1 MSEREDEPPT
11 SNIMGSA
18 NFSAV
23 VFQEVQQSYVPGSP
37 VICNYLLTQDIQP
50 HSRDWIGIF
59 KVGWIGTRDYY
70 TFVWAPIPNVTVG
83 ALPSE
88 QKVIFEAYYLP
99 REDGE
104 FYQFCYVDH
113 KGVVRGASTPFRFQ
127 SVVENYILEADDD
140 ILIVTVQEKV
150 EENEKVRRELEKENA
165 ELKEAA
171 ENSTREME
179 TLRQFQEKAEKSE
192 QVRQELEKENAK
204 LQEAAES
211 HVQELET
218 LQGRLLKSQED
229 QQQLERKVGELERS
243 KEAGEKQLEQL
254 EKELG
259 PCQEE
264 RSRVQEENQ
273 VLTQTVKS
281 LKEQNEKLTG
291 KVKQLK
297 GEYETVWQESNS
309 RKMEVNRLEEKN
321 KKLMR
326 ENEQLEAK
334 LKTVMDRIDALQFDV
349 ENYKKESEKLSSQ
362 LEVWKQK
369 AENTTESQQ
378 VETFRQQLAAAATNR
393 KELAQRLKDME
404 VQLKEFKKQEI
415 QSAQQ
420 LKAERTSRVETEEK
434 LRKVQE
440 EKEHWR
446 ARFDKVDLQHQ
457 KCEDSVDGGS
467 SGQEKLQADVEQ
479 SKIQIQVGKAYV
491 VAKYK
496 ECLRLRRQV
505 KDLRALVKEKDL
517 LVSDL
522 RKAVRGQR
530 EPVRAGSLD
539 RSVVQ
544 SSSQLVRTVKERE
557 GKRKKCQQVQE
568 KKAIMITDLTKDLQD
583 KDSLS
588 QLYQMEKEDLQQ
600 QNKLLQNQ
608 VTELQE
614 TCSRIPPQPRPSGL
628 QHQPAAATPVFSQAP
643 GSVPVLRFQN
653 PYAAVGRWGSPS
665 R

>member
-457 KCEDSVDGGS
+457 KCE
-467 SGQEKLQADVEQ
+467 
-479 SKIQIQVGKAYV
+479 
-491 VAKYK
+491 
-496 ECLRLRRQV
+496 
-505 KDLRALVKEKDL
+505 
-517 LVSDL
+517 
-522 RKAVRGQR
+522 
-530 EPVRAGSLD
+530 
-539 RSVVQ
+539 
-544 SSSQLVRTVKERE
+544 
-557 GKRKKCQQVQE
+557 
-568 KKAIMITDLTKDLQD
+568 IMITDLTKDLQD

-653 PYAAVGRWGSPS
+653 PYVTDSVTETGDSLFAAQRCPVCDEELLLSEDGFEQHVQSHLRECHVCGRSLS
-665 R
+665 VYSEQEFDDHMYCHSIE

>member
-457 KCEDSVDGGS
+457 KCE
-467 SGQEKLQADVEQ
+467 
-479 SKIQIQVGKAYV
+479 
-491 VAKYK
+491 
-496 ECLRLRRQV
+496 
-505 KDLRALVKEKDL
+505 
-517 LVSDL
+517 
-522 RKAVRGQR
+522 
-530 EPVRAGSLD
+530 
-539 RSVVQ
+539 
-544 SSSQLVRTVKERE
+544 
-557 GKRKKCQQVQE
+557 
-568 KKAIMITDLTKDLQD
+568 IMITDLTKDLQD

-653 PYAAVGRWGSPS
+653 PYAVGRWGSPS

>member
-140 ILIVTVQEKV
+140 ILIVTVQVSPRVLELAEKV

-179 TLRQFQEKAEKSE
+179 TLRQFQE
-192 QVRQELEKENAK
+192 
-204 LQEAAES
+204 
-211 HVQELET
+211 
-218 LQGRLLKSQED
+218 D

-243 KEAGEKQLEQL
+243 KE
-254 EKELG
+254 
-259 PCQEE
+259 
-264 RSRVQEENQ
+264 

-393 KELAQRLKDME
+393 KQALLVLMAGSFSKELAQRLKDME

-457 KCEDSVDGGS
+457 KFTILKKDSVDGGS

-505 KDLRALVKEKDL
+505 
-517 LVSDL
+517 
-522 RKAVRGQR
+522 
-530 EPVRAGSLD
+530 
-539 RSVVQ
+539 
-544 SSSQLVRTVKERE
+544 
-557 GKRKKCQQVQE
+557 
-568 KKAIMITDLTKDLQD
+568 
-583 KDSLS
+583 
-588 QLYQMEKEDLQQ
+588 
-600 QNKLLQNQ
+600 
-608 VTELQE
+608 
-614 TCSRIPPQPRPSGL
+614 
-628 QHQPAAATPVFSQAP
+628 
-643 GSVPVLRFQN
+643 
-653 PYAAVGRWGSPS
+653 
-665 R
+665 